1 MNESIKNI
9 GGNGSPAKESKF
21 DQFFGEHFKSLVV
34 GVLIIILIIA
44 FTIIY
49 CVKATVNGEV
59 VTFFSSA
66 VMGLIGFFAG
76 SGTSRN

>member
-1 MNESIKNI
+1 MSESIKNI
-9 GGNGSPAKESKF
+9 GGKGSPTRESKF

-34 GVLIIILIIA
+34 GVLILILIIA

-49 CVKATVNGEV
+49 CVKGTVSGEV
-59 VTFFSSA
+59 ITFFTSA

-76 SGTSRN
+76 SSGN